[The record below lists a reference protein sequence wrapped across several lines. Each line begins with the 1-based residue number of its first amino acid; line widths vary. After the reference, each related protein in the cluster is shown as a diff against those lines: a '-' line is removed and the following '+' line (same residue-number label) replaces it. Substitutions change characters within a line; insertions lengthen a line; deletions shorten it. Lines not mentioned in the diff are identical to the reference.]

1 MSSSTGCRLLL
12 PPLLLLLLLAMS
24 NSAVRASS
32 DKCANVCTCKW
43 KSGKETVEC
52 RQRGLTSVPD
62 GLEPMTQVLDVSDN
76 DIAALPNRIFVK
88 VRLTNLQ
95 RLYLRNCRI
104 SRIDAQAF
112 DGLTNLVEL
121 DLSQNKLASVPTA
134 SFASTPFLRDLSL
147 ARNPLGK
154 IPAHAFKDMP
164 TLVKLDLSNAE
175 LSELAAKGFQG
186 LKLLESLK
194 LNHNQISTLH
204 PGTFEPLEK
213 LTSIALHE
221 NPWVCDCHL
230 REMKSWL
237 VKQNLPTLIAP
248 ICHRPEQLVNKS
260 FDELSFDEFACRP
273 VMLIVSRYAEA
284 TIGENASIVCTVT
297 AIPPARIKWIWN
309 GKLLTNH
316 SAVNSYQKII
326 IYEEGS
332 FRKRSTLILTNAQ
345 ETDSSS
351 FFCVAENQAGS
362 VEANFTLH
370 VSLRTAGM
378 STLGSGQ
385 IAGISAALLVLILLI
400 LLTIMIL
407 FVRLRRMPQKDVKSP
422 APDGDS
428 SQAAAAA
435 TGLNNGG
442 NSANNGQQLE
452 QPLNN
457 PQSANSTMSRR
468 KIEEIETTSFSEQVV
483 RSSSLVNHHQQ
494 QQSLS
499 HSSYATLRHPI
510 SHTLAATDSHQ
521 DYLIGRAY
529 EESLGLASNTLTM
542 GRLHHQPQHQPQ
554 QVGMTLGMPCYS
566 TSSQVSL
573 HTQQQ
578 QQQQHIENP
587 DLIRDTR
594 RGSSSM
600 CGNDVEQQQQQGL
613 PSLVYGATGEYSR
626 VFDMD
631 ESQLLYTECLNWEA
645 SSTSLRPSLSINPY
659 VGPIGGGDVQ
669 QLLGSQQQV
678 GLPPPPPPAPTQPS
692 LPQQQPQQQQQQAQS
707 QQQQQQETFPPGA
720 KQIRVWQKGV
730 PVLPPVSALKRVLG
744 STRSSPDEGY
754 QEGTGT
760 DV

>member
-1 MSSSTGCRLLL
+1 MSSSSGLLL
-12 PPLLLLLLLAMS
+12 LAPLLLLLLVIS
-24 NSAVRASS
+24 SSVVASS

-52 RQRGLTSVPD
+52 RQRGLASVPD

-164 TLVKLDLSNAE
+164 TLVKLDLSDAE

-194 LNHNQISTLH
+194 LNHNRISTLH

-309 GKLLTNH
+309 GKLLSNH

-332 FRKRSTLILTNAQ
+332 FRKRSTLVLTNAQ

-422 APDGDS
+422 APDGADS
-428 SQAAAAA
+428 SQATPAAATDDELQRAGGQELVSGEPPSAAAA
-435 TGLNNGG
+435 
-442 NSANNGQQLE
+442 
-452 QPLNN
+452 
-457 PQSANSTMSRR
+457 
-468 KIEEIETTSFSEQVV
+468 
-483 RSSSLVNHHQQ
+483 
-494 QQSLS
+494 
-499 HSSYATLRHPI
+499 
-510 SHTLAATDSHQ
+510 
-521 DYLIGRAY
+521 
-529 EESLGLASNTLTM
+529 ASK
-542 GRLHHQPQHQPQ
+542 PQPQ
-554 QVGMTLGMPCYS
+554 QLRDAAPAHQPHSGRHGQPPGLSHRSGLRGEQQLPRLGLQHLDHGS
-566 TSSQVSL
+566 ASSSSAASAATSRIDAGHALLL
-573 HTQQQ
+573 HL
-578 QQQQHIENP
+578 NP

-600 CGNDVEQQQQQGL
+600 CGNDAEQQQQQQQQGL

-659 VGPIGGGDVQ
+659 VGPIVGGGDVQQ

-678 GLPPPPPPAPTQPS
+678 GLPPPPPPPAPTQPS
-692 LPQQQPQQQQQQAQS
+692 LPQQQPQQQPQS